1 MDGLQFTLRE
11 SIMPAPADKTNSP
24 FWQLPVST
32 LLKQLSA
39 GPEGLSGAEAALRL
53 IRFGPNLIHGE
64 RKKALVLQFL
74 AKFKNPLVI
83 ILLTASA
90 LSAFTGDATSFFI
103 IGTIVLISV
112 TLDFVQEYRAG
123 KAADRLRQS
132 VAVRG
137 QVLRDGKLLEIPLA
151 EMVPGDVTLLAA
163 GDLVPCDGRVLEA
176 KDFFVNQSLLTGEAF
191 PVEKSPGE
199 LPEQAEILAAG
210 NSVLLGT
217 SVVSGTAKV
226 LMCRTG
232 QHTELGEIADTLL
245 AKAPPTA
252 FEEGTHRFGL
262 LIMRMTVLLVLF
274 VLLVNAY
281 FHRPWLES
289 FLFAVALAVGLTPEL
304 LPMVVSVTLS
314 RGALRMA
321 SHKVIVKRLASI
333 HNLGSMDIFCTD
345 KTGTL
350 TEARIRLERHLNPL
364 GKESERVLELAYLNS
379 FFETGLKSPLDDAI
393 LEHTEITA
401 GGWKKIDEV
410 QFDFERRRISVLL
423 DNGASRLLVV
433 KGAPEDILR
442 LSVRYEADGE
452 AQLLPLDE
460 EARLGINGQ
469 FEALSREG
477 FRVLGIASRQVG
489 MDHPHAVVDDES
501 ELVFAGF
508 AAFLDPPKVSAKA
521 ALAGLAA
528 DRVEVKIITGDN
540 ELVTQHIFAQLGLP
554 VTGVLTGAE
563 IQELDDAALA
573 ARAEQAN
580 LFCRVAPAQKNRV
593 ILALKRRGH
602 VVGYLGDGI
611 NDAPSLHS
619 ADVGISVDGAVDVAK
634 AAADMILLE
643 QDLGVLHAGVLEGRR
658 TFGNIMKYIMMGTSS
673 NFGNMFSMAGAS
685 LFLPFL
691 PMLPVQILLNNL
703 LYDVSELPIP
713 LDRVD
718 DDYLSRPR
726 HWDMNFI
733 RNFMLVIGPVSSI
746 FDFLTFYVMVK
757 LFHSGEALF
766 HTGWF
771 IESMAT
777 QVLVIFIIRTRKNPF
792 KSRPTPW
799 LIACSLTVV
808 TVAALLPFTPAG
820 RDLGFVAP
828 PALFFLILILMLL
841 AYLLAVE
848 GMKRWF
854 FRRFAAE

>member
-1 MDGLQFTLRE
+1 MTTASPAKKE
-11 SIMPAPADKTNSP
+11 SR
-24 FWQLPVST
+24 FWQLPVAV
-32 LLKQLSA
+32 LLQDLNSS
-39 GPEGLSGAEAALRL
+39 PSGLSSTEAALRL
-53 IRFGPNLIHGE
+53 AQFGPNLIHAE
-64 RKKALVLQFL
+64 RKRALVLQFL
-74 AKFKNPLVI
+74 AKFRNPLVI

-90 LSAFTGDATSFFI
+90 LSAFTGDAVSFFI

-123 KAADRLRQS
+123 QAAERLRQS

-137 QVLRDGKLLEIPLA
+137 QVLREGKSLEIPLA
-151 EMVPGDVTLLAA
+151 VMVPGDIALLAA

-176 KDFFVNQSLLTGEAF
+176 RDFFVNQALLTGEPF
-191 PVEKSPGE
+191 PVEKAPGE
-199 LPEQAEILAAG
+199 FPAEPDVLTAG
-210 NSVLLGT
+210 NTVLLGT
-217 SVVSGTAKV
+217 SVISGTAKV

-232 QHTELGEIADTLL
+232 QNTELGEIADTLL

-252 FEEGTHRFGL
+252 FEQGTQRFGY

-274 VLLVNAY
+274 VLLINAF

-314 RGALRMA
+314 RGAQRMA
-321 SHKVIVKRLASI
+321 ANKVIVKRLASI
-333 HNLGSMDIFCTD
+333 HNLGSMDVFCTD

-350 TEARIRLERHLNPL
+350 TEARIHLERHMDSL
-364 GKESERVLELAYLNS
+364 GRESERVLKLAYFNS

-393 LEHTEITA
+393 LEHQEIGVT
-401 GGWKKIDEV
+401 GWQKIDEV
-410 QFDFERRRISVLL
+410 PFDFERRRVSVLL
-423 DNGASRLLVV
+423 ENGSTRLLVV

-442 LSVRYEADGE
+442 LSVSYEAEGE
-452 AQLLPLDE
+452 ADLRPLDE
-460 EARLGINGQ
+460 AARGTVNAQ
-469 FEALSREG
+469 FEELSKEG
-477 FRVLGIASRQVG
+477 FRVLGIASRKVG
-489 MDHPHAVVDDES
+489 ADHPHAVVSDES

-508 AAFLDPPKVSAKA
+508 AAFLDPPKESAKE
-521 ALAGLAA
+521 ALANLAA
-528 DRVEVKIITGDN
+528 DRVQVKIITGDN
-540 ELVTQHIFAQLGLP
+540 ELVAQHVFAQLGLP
-554 VTGVLTGAE
+554 VSGVLTGAE
-563 IQELDDAALA
+563 FQQLDDQALS
-573 ARAEQAN
+573 ARVEQVN
-580 LFCRVAPAQKNRV
+580 LFCRVTPAQKNRV

-619 ADVGISVDGAVDVAK
+619 ADVSISVDSAVDVAK
-634 AAADMILLE
+634 AAADMILME
-643 QDLGVLHAGVLEGRR
+643 RDLKVLHAGVIEGRR

-703 LYDVSELPIP
+703 LYDISELPIP

-726 HWDMNFI
+726 HWDMNYI
-733 RNFMLVIGPVSSI
+733 RNFMLVIGPVSSV
-746 FDFLTFYVMVK
+746 FDFLTFYIMLAV
-757 LFHSGEALF
+757 FHAGEALF

-792 KSRPTPW
+792 KSRPNPW

-808 TVAALLPFTPAG
+808 AVAVLLPFTPAG
-820 RDLGFVAP
+820 VYLGFVAP
-828 PALFFLILILMLL
+828 PAFFFLVLTTMLL

>member
-1 MDGLQFTLRE
+1 
-11 SIMPAPADKTNSP
+11 MPAPAVNTDSP
-24 FWQLPVST
+24 FWQLPVAT
-32 LLKQLSA
+32 LLAQLGASA
-39 GPEGLSGAEAALRL
+39 AGLSSAEAATRL
-53 IRFGPNLIHGE
+53 AQFGPNLVHAE
-64 RKKALVLQFL
+64 RKKALLLQFL
-74 AKFKNPLVI
+74 SKFRNPLVI
-83 ILLTASA
+83 ILLVASA
-90 LSAFTGDATSFFI
+90 LSAFTGDAASFFI
-103 IGTIVLISV
+103 IGAIVLISV

-123 KAADRLRQS
+123 QAAEKLRLS

-137 QVLRDGKLLEIPLA
+137 QVLRDGKPVEIPLA
-151 EMVPGDVTLLAA
+151 ELVPGDVALLSA
-163 GDLVPCDGRVLEA
+163 GDMIPCDGRVLEA
-176 KDFFVNQSLLTGEAF
+176 KDFFVNQALLTGEPY
-191 PVEKSPGE
+191 PVEKAPGE
-199 LPEQAEILAAG
+199 APAGTEILAAA

-217 SVVSGTAKV
+217 SVISGSAKV

-232 QHTELGEIADTLL
+232 QDTALGEIADTLL

-252 FEEGTHRFGL
+252 FEQGTHRFGI
-262 LIMRMTVLLVLF
+262 LIMRMTILLVLF
-274 VLLVNAY
+274 VLLVNAF

-289 FLFAVALAVGLTPEL
+289 FLFAIALAVGLTPEL

-321 SHKVIVKRLASI
+321 ANKVIVKRLASI
-333 HNLGSMDIFCTD
+333 QNLGSMDVFCTD

-350 TEARIRLERHLNPL
+350 TEARIHLERHLDPL
-364 GKESERVLELAYLNS
+364 GQECQRVLDLAYLNS
-379 FFETGLKSPLDDAI
+379 FFETGLKSPLDAAI
-393 LEHTEITA
+393 LEHKEIDVS
-401 GGWKKIDEV
+401 GWSKIDEV
-410 QFDFERRRISVLL
+410 QFDFERRRISVLV
-423 DNGASRLLVV
+423 DKGAERLLVV

-442 LSVRYEADGE
+442 LSTSYVVDRDA
-452 AQLLPLDE
+452 APRPLDAA
-460 EARLGINGQ
+460 ARANINGQ
-469 FEALSREG
+469 FAALSREG

-489 MDHPHAVVDDES
+489 PEHSHAVVGDEA

-508 AAFLDPPKVSAKA
+508 AAFLDPPKESAKA

-528 DRVEVKIITGDN
+528 DRISVKVITGDN
-540 ELVTQHIFAQLGLP
+540 ELVTQHIVAELGLA

-563 IQELDDAALA
+563 IQQLDDLALA
-573 ARAEQAN
+573 ARVEQVN
-580 LFCRVAPAQKNRV
+580 LFCRVTPSQKNRI

-643 QDLGVLHAGVLEGRR
+643 HDLGVLHAGVLEGRR

-703 LYDVSELPIP
+703 LYDVSELAIP

-718 DDYLSRPR
+718 DDYLSHPR

-733 RNFMLVIGPVSSI
+733 RNFMLVIGPVSSL
-746 FDFLTFYVMVK
+746 FDFLTFFIMLAV
-757 LFHSGEALF
+757 FHAGQALF
-766 HTGWF
+766 QTGWF

-777 QVLVIFIIRTRKNPF
+777 QVLVIFIIRTRGNPLR
-792 KSRPTPW
+792 SRPHPW
-799 LIACSLTVV
+799 LVACSLTVV
-808 TVAALLPFTPAG
+808 ALAALLPFTPAG
-820 RDLGFVAP
+820 VHLGFVAP
-828 PALFFLILILMLL
+828 PGYLFPILAALLL
-841 AYLLAVE
+841 CYLLAVE

-854 FRRFAAE
+854 FRRFASE